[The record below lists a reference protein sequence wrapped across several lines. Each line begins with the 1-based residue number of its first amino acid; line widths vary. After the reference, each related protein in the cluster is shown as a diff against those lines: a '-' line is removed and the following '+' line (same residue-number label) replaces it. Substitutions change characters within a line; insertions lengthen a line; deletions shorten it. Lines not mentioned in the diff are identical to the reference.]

1 MHADPLPKNASSSP
15 SSLPGSAPA
24 HCGAECTNIGLLG
37 MWMTCN
43 YGAVLTSY
51 ALYRTL
57 ERMGKKVSLLDFSYT
72 DRQKDACTVFRK
84 FLAQEKLSIIPMHNL
99 DHAYYMNDHFDT
111 FMVGSDQ
118 VWNPGFLGS
127 LFFLDFAK
135 GEKRKIA
142 YGPSMARH
150 DKPSERY
157 LRKISGLLKRFDAI
171 SVREQGMVDHLRK
184 YFGCDSTWVMDPV
197 FLHSREQWLKL
208 AQPAEGA
215 GNSVVSYILDPRSP
229 SGNCFWTYLPGWK
242 PRC

>member
-1 MHADPLPKNASSSP
+1 MDDLQLRSRPD
-15 SSLPGSAPA
+15 
-24 HCGAECTNIGLLG
+24 LLYPPTARWNG
-37 MWMTCN
+37 WGRKCPC
-43 YGAVLTSY
+43 LI
-51 ALYRTL
+51 
-57 ERMGKKVSLLDFSYT
+57 FPIP
-72 DRQKDACTVFRK
+72 DRQKGTCTVFRK

-157 LRKISGLLKRFDAI
+157 LRKISRLLKRFDPI
-171 SVREQGMVDHLRK
+171 SVREQGMVDHLRQH
-184 YFGCDSTWVMDPV
+184 FGCGQHLGHGP
-197 FLHSREQWLKL
+197 RIP
-208 AQPAEGA
+208 AQPGA
-215 GNSVVSYILDPRSP
+215 VA
-229 SGNCFWTYLPGWK
+229 
-242 PRC
+242 